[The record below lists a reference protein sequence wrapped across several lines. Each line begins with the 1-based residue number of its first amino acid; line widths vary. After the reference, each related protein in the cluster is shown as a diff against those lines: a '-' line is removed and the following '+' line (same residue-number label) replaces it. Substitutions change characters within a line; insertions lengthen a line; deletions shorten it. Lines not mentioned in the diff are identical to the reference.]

1 MTNISFKH
9 LLNYKQTYFG
19 GAKMEFIDLQRQYR
33 ELEKEINEGIKN
45 VLEHGKYIMG
55 PEVQRLEN
63 ELCDYTGSKYC
74 LTCANGTDALQM
86 ALMVLGIGPGDAVFV
101 PSFTFMSTVR

>member
-45 VLEHGKYIMG
+45 VLEHGK
-55 PEVQRLEN
+55 
-63 ELCDYTGSKYC
+63 
-74 LTCANGTDALQM
+74 
-86 ALMVLGIGPGDAVFV
+86 
-101 PSFTFMSTVR
+101 